1 MSDRDLRR
9 ADAVYETLL
18 SRAGERWVQPRK
30 ERTARLL
37 EYLDDPQKTYRVV
50 HVTGT
55 NGKTSTSRI
64 IESLVRAHGLRT
76 GLFTSPHLERFTERI
91 MIDGEPIAD
100 AAVADAWDE
109 IAPFVDL
116 VDAEL
121 GAAGEDP
128 LTFFELLTVLAFVA
142 FADAPV
148 DVLVLEVGM
157 GGSWDSTNTAD
168 GDVAVF
174 APIDIDHADRLGE
187 TIAEIAAVKAGII
200 KDGAAVVSARQDPE
214 AERALRDAAAA
225 HGATIAF
232 EGDDFALVEQ
242 RLAVGGQQITVRGL
256 AGTYEEYLPL
266 YGEHQAF
273 NAALATAAV
282 ESLVGGAAQPITGDV
297 LAEGLGQVT
306 SPGRMQLVGAH
317 PTVVVDAAH
326 NPHGAR
332 ALASA
337 LRTSFDFD
345 EWGVVLGVLSD
356 KDVDGIVRELAAVAT
371 HVFATV
377 PDSERAND
385 ADAIADLAEA
395 RELPVTVHR
404 DLGDAA
410 DAAREWAAASD
421 RRAVVIAG
429 SVVLAGEAIALAAAE
444 DWAHAARGSGQR
456 GSADRR
462 GRGEKAGW
470 DS

>member
-1 MSDRDLRR
+1 MSDRDRRR

-18 SRAGERWVQPRK
+18 QRQGERWVQPRV
-30 ERTARLL
+30 ERTRRVL
-37 EYLDDPQKTYRVV
+37 ELLDDPQKTYRVV

-55 NGKTSTSRI
+55 NGKTSTSRM

-91 MIDGEPIAD
+91 MVDGEPIDD

-121 GAAGEDP
+121 AAAGDAA

-142 FADAPV
+142 FADAPI
-148 DVLVLEVGM
+148 DVLILEVGM

-174 APIDIDHADRLGE
+174 APIDLDHADRLGD
-187 TIAEIAAVKAGII
+187 TIAEIATVKAGII
-200 KDGAAVVSARQDPE
+200 KDGAAVVSARQD
-214 AERALRDAAAA
+214 AAAEA
-225 HGATIAF
+225 VLREAAATHGASIAF
-232 EGDDFALVEQ
+232 EGDEFALAEQ

-256 AGTYEEYLPL
+256 AGTYDDEYLPL
-266 YGEHQAF
+266 YGAHQGF
-273 NAALATAAV
+273 NAALAIAAV
-282 ESLVGGAAQPITGDV
+282 ESLVGGASQSIAGDV
-297 LAEGLGQVT
+297 LAEGLGGVT
-306 SPGRMQLVGAH
+306 SPGRLQLVGAV
-317 PTVVVDAAH
+317 PTVLVDAAH

-332 ALASA
+332 ALVTA
-337 LRTSFDFD
+337 LRESFDFD

-356 KDVDGIVRELAAVAT
+356 KDAAGIVSEIAPIAAQ
-371 HVFATV
+371 VFATS
-377 PDSERAND
+377 PDSERAED

-395 RELPVTVHR
+395 HDLRVSVHR
-404 DLGDAA
+404 DLAEA
-410 DAAREWAAASD
+410 SEAARAWAAASD

-429 SVVLAGEAIALAAAE
+429 SVVLAGEALALAADE
-444 DWAHAARGSGQR
+444 DW
-456 GSADRR
+456 
-462 GRGEKAGW
+462 KAGW
-470 DS
+470 RQ